1 MAFVSCDGCAAR
13 GGGHSLSFPSLHP
26 LLSPTVL
33 HRGGVEEPSRHYC
46 LFGVKVRPG
55 RRCERKAV
63 KNLPDPPR
71 AAGKLHRGQ
80 IRCSAYAWV
89 RSRESIV
96 NAPAKQRWTGSEGTP
111 RKARP
116 IRGDGTTSGRVRN
129 ADMGSG
135 GGAHPGRCSCGAHW
149 PPAQKWANAA
159 PPSVP
164 SCLFSVC
171 KSLNRTKRL
180 CEACPA
186 KGMPPFTRCRHCR
199 LPLTAPPAPH
209 ESPWVRATTPLACG
223 LKVLNSCKLDPGTSS
238 RFSSFLYDSFHPST
252 NLTTFAAF
260 TTEKSSR
267 LQYLADFG
275 GQVCGRASLLGGG
288 RRGRSRERGN
298 DRRRGSLACD
308 QAPFVEAVTNSSSK
322 FAA

>member
-1 MAFVSCDGCAAR
+1 MARVQRERPAR
-13 GGGHSLSFPSLHP
+13 LARSGEMGPRRVALVTHLGTARMPI
-26 LLSPTVL
+26 T
-33 HRGGVEEPSRHYC
+33 RAQRRH
-46 LFGVKVRPG
+46 
-55 RRCERKAV
+55 
-63 KNLPDPPR
+63 
-71 AAGKLHRGQ
+71 GK
-80 IRCSAYAWV
+80 W
-89 RSRESIV
+89 
-96 NAPAKQRWTGSEGTP
+96 
-111 RKARP
+111 
-116 IRGDGTTSGRVRN
+116 
-129 ADMGSG
+129 

-252 NLTTFAAF
+252 NLTTFAF
-260 TTEKSSR
+260 TT
-267 LQYLADFG
+267 
-275 GQVCGRASLLGGG
+275 
-288 RRGRSRERGN
+288 
-298 DRRRGSLACD
+298 
-308 QAPFVEAVTNSSSK
+308 
-322 FAA
+322 

>member
-1 MAFVSCDGCAAR
+1 MHAQNPASVERPSLLISVRLRVSSPSRGAGAFYTRLNRGPWKKQPVHRGFHPLLKRQCKRQQHTSKTTVVCPVAFVSCDGCAAR

-33 HRGGVEEPSRHYC
+33 HRGALEEPSRHYC

-116 IRGDGTTSGRVRN
+116 IRGDGTTSGRTRHTLGHSAH
-129 ADMGSG
+129 ADHACATPTWEVGGCTPWALLMRRSLATGTKMGECAPSIG
-135 GGAHPGRCSCGAHW
+135 PIV
-149 PPAQKWANAA
+149 PP
-159 PPSVP
+159 
-164 SCLFSVC
+164 L
-171 KSLNRTKRL
+171 
-180 CEACPA
+180 
-186 KGMPPFTRCRHCR
+186 
-199 LPLTAPPAPH
+199 
-209 ESPWVRATTPLACG
+209 
-223 LKVLNSCKLDPGTSS
+223 
-238 RFSSFLYDSFHPST
+238 
-252 NLTTFAAF
+252 
-260 TTEKSSR
+260 R
-267 LQYLADFG
+267 LQKPEQDE
-275 GQVCGRASLLGGG
+275 AS
-288 RRGRSRERGN
+288 
-298 DRRRGSLACD
+298 
-308 QAPFVEAVTNSSSK
+308 V
-322 FAA
+322 

>member
-33 HRGGVEEPSRHYC
+33 HRGALEEPSRHYC

-63 KNLPDPPR
+63 KNLSDPPR

-80 IRCSAYAWV
+80 TRCSAYAWV
-89 RSRESIV
+89 RSRESVV
-96 NAPAKQRWTGSEGTP
+96 NAPAKQRWRGFRGNAPQGSPDQGRWDHVGSHSSHTWAQ
-111 RKARP
+111 RACR
-116 IRGDGTTSGRVRN
+116 SRVRN

-149 PPAQKWANAA
+149 PPAQKWANAP

-164 SCLFSVC
+164 SCLLSVC

-180 CEACPA
+180 CEPCPA
-186 KGMPPFTRCRHCR
+186 KGTPPFTRCRHCR

-209 ESPWVRATTPLACG
+209 ESLRVRAATPLAYL
-223 LKVLNSCKLDPGTSS
+223 LKVLKIC
-238 RFSSFLYDSFHPST
+238 
-252 NLTTFAAF
+252 
-260 TTEKSSR
+260 
-267 LQYLADFG
+267 
-275 GQVCGRASLLGGG
+275 ASL
-288 RRGRSRERGN
+288 
-298 DRRRGSLACD
+298 GSLY
-308 QAPFVEAVTNSSSK
+308 E
-322 FAA
+322 